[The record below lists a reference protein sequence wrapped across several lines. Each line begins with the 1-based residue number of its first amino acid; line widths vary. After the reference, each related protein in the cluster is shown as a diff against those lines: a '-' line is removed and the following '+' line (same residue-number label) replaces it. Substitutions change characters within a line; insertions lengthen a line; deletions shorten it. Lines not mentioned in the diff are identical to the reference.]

1 MKTYLLKVLSLSLI
15 CSGLS
20 FASGYICNS
29 ESTANGKWVVKL
41 FNHTHVDTRVP
52 AVLVVANEKDRTVLR
67 RFDDEIEKV
76 NRRNT
81 VQYVV
86 EGNRKSDAD
95 LVIFQVAHKEGRE
108 TLREGQEVKGQLILV
123 REDDK
128 DVIELVCTRYLKN

>member
-1 MKTYLLKVLSLSLI
+1 MKTYLLKTLSLSLI
-15 CSGLS
+15 LSGLS
-20 FASGYICNS
+20 FASGYTCMS
-29 ESTANGKWVVKL
+29 EATSKGKWVVKL
-41 FNHTHVDTRVP
+41 FNHTHIETRVP
-52 AVLVVANEKDRTVLR
+52 AVLVVANDEEGTVLR
-67 RFDDEIEKV
+67 RFDDEIEKL

-86 EGNRKSDAD
+86 EGNRKADAD

-108 TLREGQEVKGQLILV
+108 TLREGQEVNGQLILV